1 MDHTKAL
8 VLDDR
13 RDYHAVLAELY
24 AVALTHASLSI
35 TESLARF
42 RTGASVAVDARIALR
57 RRRAQ
62 RRASV
67 RIFTRT
73 NRSSRAAR
81 ELRSLLGPG
90 VGEYTS
96 TVDPHMQCGEK
107 PAHTTSEDAR
117 LLLLASSRASCK
129 FKSNLQ
135 AYLVVTTNGRSSLR
149 SITRSYESLH
159 RSAQAS
165 IGRGREGYA

>member
-62 RRASV
+62 RRARV
-67 RIFTRT
+67 RIFTTT
-73 NRSSRAAR
+73 NSSSRAAR
-81 ELRSLLGPG
+81 ELRSLLGSG
-90 VGEYTS
+90 IGECTS
-96 TVDPHMQCGEK
+96 TVVPHMQCGENPGQTK
-107 PAHTTSEDAR
+107 SEDAR
-117 LLLLASSRASCK
+117 LMLASSRASCK